1 MSGADIISVNFAQL
15 RAAADQLSA
24 KANVL
29 TGHMDA
35 LQRSLQP
42 LKETWVASN
51 SSAGQAAQ
59 QSETRLRQAIAVII
73 NVLEQGARG
82 DRPPA
87 EPGAEEH
94 QLLPVATAQ
103 GRRCFG
109 EPPLAASTAVIHV
122 EGWRRC
128 DESR

>member
-29 TGHMDA
+29 TGHMDS

-59 QSETRLRQAIAVII
+59 QSENRLRQAIADII
-73 NVLEQGARG
+73 NVINQFSSKVHEATDLQQSLEQKNTSYF
-82 DRPPA
+82 
-87 EPGAEEH
+87 
-94 QLLPVATAQ
+94 Q
-103 GRRCFG
+103 
-109 EPPLAASTAVIHV
+109 
-122 EGWRRC
+122 
-128 DESR
+128 

>member
-59 QSETRLRQAIAVII
+59 QSENRLRQAIADII
-73 NVLEQGARG
+73 NVINQFSGKVHEATDLQQSLEQKNTSYF
-82 DRPPA
+82 
-87 EPGAEEH
+87 
-94 QLLPVATAQ
+94 Q
-103 GRRCFG
+103 
-109 EPPLAASTAVIHV
+109 
-122 EGWRRC
+122 
-128 DESR
+128 